1 MNKKIAFI
9 TGAGSGIGKAT
20 AKKLATEGCHVILSD
35 INNDA
40 GEAVTQSIIENGGA
54 ADYYP
59 LDVADREQ
67 IIATIKKINE
77 DHGGID
83 LAVNNAGIGGKG
95 ARLHEVQIADW
106 RQMMDINISGVFHCL
121 QEEIKLMLHQGKGSI
136 ANVSSVAGLK
146 GVPHASPYVAAKHAV
161 VGLTKSSARES
172 AKANIR
178 VNAVCPGFVET
189 AILKGVPEK
198 SLDFSLNYQ
207 VPMKRLGRPE
217 EIAEAISWLLG
228 GASSFVTGHTLYLE
242 GGLMA

>member
-136 ANVSSVAGLK
+136 VNVSSVAGLK

-161 VGLTKSSARES
+161 VGLTKSAAREY

>member
-59 LDVADREQ
+59 LDVADREK

-136 ANVSSVAGLK
+136 VNVSSVAGLK

-161 VGLTKSSARES
+161 VGLTKSAAREY